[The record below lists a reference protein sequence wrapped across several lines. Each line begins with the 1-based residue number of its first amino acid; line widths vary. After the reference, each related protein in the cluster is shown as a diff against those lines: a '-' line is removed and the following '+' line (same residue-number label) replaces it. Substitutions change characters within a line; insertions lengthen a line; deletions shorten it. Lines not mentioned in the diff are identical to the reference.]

1 MTQTTPAGYSVPCTK
16 ATSKVITVDHH
27 RAPRVL
33 RAGRRALSILSAAWL
48 VASSGFARA
57 EESADSSNPLPIE
70 IHAFVSQ
77 GFIKTT
83 SNNYLAEES
92 THGSFEFS
100 EVGINFSKQ
109 LTDRMRVGMQL
120 FTHDLGPLGNYRTRF
135 DWFYL
140 DYRFWDFLGVRIGRT
155 KLPFGLYNE
164 TSDVDAARVPILLP
178 QSVYPVS
185 NRDFLLAQTGGEAYG
200 FLPLGDAGGL
210 EYRLYG
216 GAIFYDTADATST
229 LSNVRGPYIYGA
241 RLMWQSPI
249 EGLQLGAS
257 AQRLRL
263 DGDAAFSADQIAQLQ
278 MAGQLPS
285 GFSGPVKFQIP
296 ATLAVASIE
305 YSAHDLLLASEY
317 SRWWDSLN
325 TSVPS
330 FAVPQTVSGRFY
342 LMSAYHVT
350 PWFTPGVYYSL
361 LFENLADRKGKNP
374 PYGSVPGAAP
384 LGRGAYQHDL
394 ALTVRYDLNA
404 FWLLKLEGH
413 YMHGTAGLSRELNGN
428 QPLSSLTEDWGVF
441 LVKTTAYF

>member
-1 MTQTTPAGYSVPCTK
+1 M
-16 ATSKVITVDHH
+16 
-27 RAPRVL
+27 
-33 RAGRRALSILSAAWL
+33 
-48 VASSGFARA
+48 
-57 EESADSSNPLPIE
+57 SSNAFRRLHPWQWTRSLACAAGLLAAPVPASAGDATDGTSPLPIE

-77 GFIKTT
+77 GFIKST
-83 SNNYLAEES
+83 SNDYLAENS

-109 LTDRMRVGMQL
+109 LTDRMRVGIQL

-140 DYRFWDFLGVRIGRT
+140 DYRFWDWLGLRVGRT

-164 TSDVDAARVPILLP
+164 TNDIDAARVPVLLP

-185 NRDFLLAQTGGEAYG
+185 NRDFLLAQTGGEVYG
-200 FLPLGDAGGL
+200 IVPLAHAGSL

-229 LSNVRGPYIYGA
+229 LSNVRGPYIFGA
-241 RLMWQSPI
+241 RLMWQTPV
-249 EGLQLGAS
+249 EGLQLGGS

-263 DGDAAFSADQIAQLQ
+263 DGEAIFAPAQIAQLQ

-285 GFSGPVKFQIP
+285 DFSGPLKFRIP
-296 ATLAVASIE
+296 ATLGVASIE
-305 YSAHDLLLASEY
+305 YSAHNLLLASEY
-317 SRWWDSLN
+317 SRWWVSL
-325 TSVPS
+325 SSAVPS
-330 FAVPQTVSGRFY
+330 FSVPQTVSERFY

-350 PWFTPGVYYSL
+350 PWFTPGVYYSV
-361 LFENLADRKGKNP
+361 LFGNVDDRKGHDP
-374 PYGSVPGAAP
+374 AYGSVPGTPP

-394 ALTVRYDLNA
+394 ALTLRYDLNS
-404 FWLLKLEGH
+404 FWLLKLESH
-413 YMHGTAGLSRELNGN
+413 YMHGTAALNPALN
-428 QPLSSLTEDWGVF
+428 DNHPTSSLTQDWGVF

>member
-1 MTQTTPAGYSVPCTK
+1 MAGNARRMQAIVWTALLCALPAY
-16 ATSKVITVDHH
+16 AQ
-27 RAPRVL
+27 
-33 RAGRRALSILSAAWL
+33 
-48 VASSGFARA
+48 A
-57 EESADSSNPLPIE
+57 EDSSDGANPLPIE

-83 SNNYLAEES
+83 SNNYLAENS
-92 THGSFEFS
+92 KHGSFEFS

-140 DYRFWDFLGVRIGRT
+140 DYRFWDFFGLRAGRT

-164 TSDVDAARVPILLP
+164 SSDVDAARVPVLLP

-185 NRDFLLAQTGGEAYG
+185 NRDFLLALTGGEAYG
-200 FLPLGDAGGL
+200 LVPLPSAGRL

-216 GAIFYDTADATST
+216 GAVFYDTADATSA
-229 LSNVRGPYIYGA
+229 LSNVRGPYIFGA
-241 RLMWQSPI
+241 RLMWQTPL

-263 DGDAAFSADQIAQLQ
+263 DGDAVLPPEQIAQLQ
-278 MAGQLPS
+278 MAGQLPRD
-285 GFSGPVKFQIP
+285 FSGSLKFQIP
-296 ATLAVASIE
+296 ATLGVASIE

-317 SRWWDSLN
+317 SRWWVSLSS
-325 TSVPS
+325 TVPS
-330 FAVPQTVSGRFY
+330 FSVPETVSERFY

-350 PWFTPGVYYSL
+350 PWFTPGVYYSV
-361 LFENLADRKGKNP
+361 LFNNVDDRKGVNP
-374 PYGSVPGAAP
+374 PYGTLPGTPP
-384 LGRGAYQHDL
+384 LGRAAYQHDL

-404 FWLLKLEGH
+404 FWLVKLEGH
-413 YMHGTAGLSRELNGN
+413 YMHGTAGLNSALNGN
-428 QPLSSLTEDWGVF
+428 QPLSSLTQDWGAF

>member
-1 MTQTTPAGYSVPCTK
+1 LSNDRTTKPATVRRRGKP
-16 ATSKVITVDHH
+16 KV
-27 RAPRVL
+27 VL
-33 RAGRRALSILSAAWL
+33 
-48 VASSGFARA
+48 FARWARSIAWAVSLLALPAAAHA
-57 EESADSSNPLPIE
+57 EDADGSSPLGIE
-70 IHAFVSQ
+70 VHGFVSQ

-83 SNNYLAEES
+83 SNNYLAEHS
-92 THGSFEFS
+92 TTGSFEFS

-140 DYRFWDFLGVRIGRT
+140 DYRFWDFLGVRAGRT

-164 TSDVDAARVPILLP
+164 NNDIDAARVPILLP

-185 NRDFLLAQTGGEAYG
+185 NRDFLLAQTGGEVYG
-200 FLPLGDAGGL
+200 IVPLASAGSL

-229 LSNVRGPYIYGA
+229 LSNVRGPYIFGA
-241 RLMWQSPI
+241 RLMWQTPI

-263 DGDAAFSADQIAQLQ
+263 DGDAIFSAAQIGQLQ

-285 GFSGPVKFQIP
+285 DFSGPLKFQIP
-296 ATLAVASIE
+296 ATLSVASIE
-305 YSAHDLLLASEY
+305 YSAHDLLLATEY
-317 SRWWDSLN
+317 SRWWVNLTS
-325 TSVPS
+325 SVPS
-330 FAVPQTVSGRFY
+330 FSVPETVSERFY
-342 LMSAYHVT
+342 LMAAYHVT
-350 PWFTPGVYYSL
+350 PWFTPGAYYSV
-361 LFENLADRKGKNP
+361 LFPNVDNRKGESP
-374 PYGSVPGAAP
+374 AYGSPPGTPP
-384 LGRGAYQHDL
+384 LGRAAYQHDL
-394 ALTVRYDLNA
+394 ALTLRYDLNS

-413 YMHGTAGLSRELNGN
+413 YMHGTAGLSSALNPN